1 MTAVRSVQ
9 RNAVVVGQVGALAV
23 EAGNGVEDRYDFV
36 VVGAG
41 SAGCVLANRLSE
53 NPKVQVLLCE
63 AGPPDR
69 AREIHIPAALTTLF
83 RSDAD
88 WAYFTEP
95 QNQLDDRRV
104 FWPRGK
110 TLGGSSSINAMV
122 WARGMRADYDEWGA
136 LAGPDWAYDAVLPYF
151 RRAEDTRGRR
161 SAHTGRGGPIT
172 VSGQRSPRSLTAAYL
187 AAAAQA
193 GLSRHVVPNAD
204 DQDGVMPTMVT
215 QRRGR
220 RWSAADGYLRPA
232 RRRDNLAVRCDT
244 TVTRVVIEQARAIGV
259 EYLADGHRTVIRAE
273 REVVLAGGAINSPQL
288 LMLSGIGP
296 INQLRDHGL
305 PVVHN
310 ASEVGQNL
318 RDHLV
323 AALVVDAP
331 GGGTL
336 EEARSVRQLAA
347 YVVFRRGMLTSN
359 LMEAYG
365 FIRSRPSL
373 AAPDIELLFAPVGMV
388 GEGLVPPRPHAVALG
403 AILLRPR
410 STGRVTLRSAD
421 HADPPTIDPGYL
433 RDPDGADYA
442 ALAEGLRM
450 CMRIAEQP
458 ALAGLLGDIVQPA
471 GHDGPDLVDSAI
483 RYYAQTLY
491 HPVGTC
497 RMGSDP
503 DSVVDPHLRVRG
515 VQALRVVD
523 ASVMPQIIR
532 GHTHAPTVMVAE
544 RAGDLLRRE
553 HRLSV

>member
-1 MTAVRSVQ
+1 
-9 RNAVVVGQVGALAV
+9 
-23 EAGNGVEDRYDFV
+23 
-36 VVGAG
+36 
-41 SAGCVLANRLSE
+41 
-53 NPKVQVLLCE
+53 
-63 AGPPDR
+63 
-69 AREIHIPAALTTLF
+69 
-83 RSDAD
+83 
-88 WAYFTEP
+88 
-95 QNQLDDRRV
+95 
-104 FWPRGK
+104 
-110 TLGGSSSINAMV
+110 
-122 WARGMRADYDEWGA
+122 
-136 LAGPDWAYDAVLPYF
+136 
-151 RRAEDTRGRR
+151 
-161 SAHTGRGGPIT
+161 
-172 VSGQRSPRSLTAAYL
+172 
-187 AAAAQA
+187 
-193 GLSRHVVPNAD
+193 
-204 DQDGVMPTMVT
+204 
-215 QRRGR
+215 
-220 RWSAADGYLRPA
+220 
-232 RRRDNLAVRCDT
+232 
-244 TVTRVVIEQARAIGV
+244 
-259 EYLADGHRTVIRAE
+259 
-273 REVVLAGGAINSPQL
+273 
-288 LMLSGIGP
+288 MLSGIGP
-296 INQLRDHGL
+296 IDQLRDHGL

-336 EEARSVRQLAA
+336 EEARSIRQLAA

-471 GHDGPDLVDSAI
+471 GDDGPDLVDSAI

>member
-1 MTAVRSVQ
+1 M
-9 RNAVVVGQVGALAV
+9 
-23 EAGNGVEDRYDFV
+23 EDRYDFV

-53 NPKVQVLLCE
+53 IPKVQVLLCE

-193 GLSRHVVPNAD
+193 GLSRNVVPNAD

-259 EYLADGHRTVIRAE
+259 EYLADGHRKVIRAE
-273 REVVLAGGAINSPQL
+273 REVILAGGAINSPQL

-296 INQLRDHGL
+296 IDQLRDHGL

-336 EEARSVRQLAA
+336 EEARSIRQLAA

-471 GHDGPDLVDSAI
+471 GDDGPDLVDSAI

>member
-1 MTAVRSVQ
+1 M
-9 RNAVVVGQVGALAV
+9 
-23 EAGNGVEDRYDFV
+23 EDRYDFV

-53 NPKVQVLLCE
+53 NPEVRVLLCE

-69 AREIHIPAALTTLF
+69 ARQIHIPAALTTLF
-83 RSDAD
+83 RSDVD

-95 QNQLDDRRV
+95 QEQLDDRRV

-122 WARGMRADYDEWGA
+122 WARGVRADYDEWGA
-136 LAGPDWAYDAVLPYF
+136 LAGSAWSYDAVLPYF
-151 RRAEDTRGRR
+151 RRAEHTRGRR
-161 SAHTGRGGPIT
+161 FAHTGRGGPIT
-172 VSGQRSPRSLTAAYL
+172 VSRQRSPRPLTEAYL
-187 AAAAQA
+187 AAAAQV
-193 GLSRHVVPNAD
+193 GLSRNVIPNAD

-232 RRRDNLAVRCDT
+232 CRRDNLAVLCDA
-244 TVTRVVIEQARAIGV
+244 TVTRVVIERARAVGV
-259 EYLADGHRTVIRAE
+259 EYLANGQRTMVRAE
-273 REVVLAGGAINSPQL
+273 REIILAGGAINSPQL

-296 INQLRDHGL
+296 VDQLREHGL

-310 ASEVGQNL
+310 AAEVGQNL

-323 AALVVDAP
+323 AGIVLDAP

-336 EEARSVRQLAA
+336 EEALSIRQLAA

-373 AAPDIELLFAPVGMV
+373 AAPDVELLFAPVGIV
-388 GEGLVPPRPHAVALG
+388 GEGLVPPRPHAVTLG

-410 STGRVTLRSAD
+410 STGRISLRSAD
-421 HADPPTIDPGYL
+421 PADPPIIDPGYL
-433 RDPDGADYA
+433 RDPDGAVYA
-442 ALAEGLRM
+442 ALADGLRM

-458 ALAGLLGDIVQPA
+458 ALAKLVGDIVQPT
-471 GHDGPDLVDSAI
+471 GDDGPDLADSAI
-483 RYYAQTLY
+483 RRYAQTLY

-497 RMGSDP
+497 RMGNDAA
-503 DSVVDPHLRVRG
+503 SVVDSHLRVRG
-515 VQALRVVD
+515 VRALRVVD

-544 RAGDLLRRE
+544 RAADLLRRE
-553 HRLSV
+553 NPSSTWPESPEQ

>member
-1 MTAVRSVQ
+1 MLKPGKA
-9 RNAVVVGQVGALAV
+9 
-23 EAGNGVEDRYDFV
+23 VEDRYDFV

-53 NPKVQVLLCE
+53 NPEVRVLLCE

-69 AREIHIPAALTTLF
+69 ARQIHIPAALTTLF
-83 RSDAD
+83 RSDVD

-95 QNQLDDRRV
+95 QEQLDDRRV

-122 WARGMRADYDEWGA
+122 WARGVRADYDEWGA
-136 LAGPDWAYDAVLPYF
+136 LAGSAWSYDAVLPYF
-151 RRAEDTRGRR
+151 RRAEHTRGRR
-161 SAHTGRGGPIT
+161 FAHTGRGGPIR
-172 VSGQRSPRSLTAAYL
+172 VSRQRSPRPLTEAYL
-187 AAAAQA
+187 AAAAQV
-193 GLSRHVVPNAD
+193 GLSRNVIPNAD

-232 RRRDNLAVRCDT
+232 CRRDNLAVLCDA
-244 TVTRVVIEQARAIGV
+244 TVTRVVIERARAVGV
-259 EYLADGHRTVIRAE
+259 EYLANGQRTMVRAE
-273 REVVLAGGAINSPQL
+273 REVILAGGAINSPQL

-296 INQLRDHGL
+296 VDQLREHGL

-310 ASEVGQNL
+310 AAEVGQNL

-323 AALVVDAP
+323 AGIVLDAP

-336 EEARSVRQLAA
+336 EETLSIRQLAA

-373 AAPDIELLFAPVGMV
+373 AAPDVELLFAPVGIV
-388 GEGLVPPRPHAVALG
+388 GEGLVPPRPHAVTLG

-410 STGRVTLRSAD
+410 STGCISLRSAD
-421 HADPPTIDPGYL
+421 PADPPIIDPGYL
-433 RDPDGADYA
+433 RDPDGDDYA
-442 ALAEGLRM
+442 ALADGLRM

-458 ALAGLLGDIVQPA
+458 ALAKLVGDIVQPT
-471 GHDGPDLVDSAI
+471 GDDGPDLADSAI
-483 RYYAQTLY
+483 RRYAQTLY

-497 RMGSDP
+497 RMGNDAA
-503 DSVVDPHLRVRG
+503 SVVDSHLRVRG
-515 VQALRVVD
+515 VRALRVVD

-544 RAGDLLRRE
+544 RAADLLRRE
-553 HRLSV
+553 NPSSTWPESPEQ

>member
-1 MTAVRSVQ
+1 LKSG
-9 RNAVVVGQVGALAV
+9 NA
-23 EAGNGVEDRYDFV
+23 VEDRYDFV

-136 LAGPDWAYDAVLPYF
+136 LAGPEWAYDAVLPYF

-172 VSGQRSPRSLTAAYL
+172 VSGQRSPRSLTEAYL

-193 GLSRHVVPNAD
+193 GLSRNVVPNAD

-244 TVTRVVIEQARAIGV
+244 TVTRVVIEQARATGV

-273 REVVLAGGAINSPQL
+273 REVILAGGAINSPQL

-296 INQLRDHGL
+296 IDQLREHGL

-410 STGRVTLRSAD
+410 STGRVSLRSAD

-458 ALAGLLGDIVQPA
+458 ALAGLLGDIVQPV
-471 GHDGPDLVDSAI
+471 GDDGPDLVDSAI
-483 RYYAQTLY
+483 RHYAQTLY

-532 GHTHAPTVMVAE
+532 GHTHAPTVMLAE
-544 RAGDLLRRE
+544 RAADLLRLE
-553 HRLSV
+553 HRLTV

>member
-1 MTAVRSVQ
+1 
-9 RNAVVVGQVGALAV
+9 LAKRYWWANV
-23 EAGNGVEDRYDFV
+23 EAGNVVEDRYDFV

-95 QNQLDDRRV
+95 QDQLDDRRV

-151 RRAEDTRGRR
+151 RRAEGTRGRR

-172 VSGQRSPRSLTAAYL
+172 VSGQRSPRSLTEAYL

-193 GLSRHVVPNAD
+193 GLSRNVVPNAD

-273 REVVLAGGAINSPQL
+273 REVILAGGAINSPQL

-471 GHDGPDLVDSAI
+471 GDDGPDLVDSAI

>member
-1 MTAVRSVQ
+1 MLKPGKA
-9 RNAVVVGQVGALAV
+9 
-23 EAGNGVEDRYDFV
+23 VEDRYDFV

-53 NPKVQVLLCE
+53 NPEVRVLLCE

-69 AREIHIPAALTTLF
+69 ARQIHIPAALTTLF
-83 RSDAD
+83 RSDVD

-95 QNQLDDRRV
+95 QEQLDDRRV

-122 WARGMRADYDEWGA
+122 WARGVRADYDEWGA
-136 LAGPDWAYDAVLPYF
+136 LAGSAWSYDAVLPYF
-151 RRAEDTRGRR
+151 RRAEHTRGRR
-161 SAHTGRGGPIT
+161 FAHTGRGGPIR
-172 VSGQRSPRSLTAAYL
+172 VSRQRSPRPLTEAYL
-187 AAAAQA
+187 AAAAQV
-193 GLSRHVVPNAD
+193 GLSRNVIPNAD

-232 RRRDNLAVRCDT
+232 CRRDNLAVLCDA
-244 TVTRVVIEQARAIGV
+244 TVTRVVIERARAVGV
-259 EYLADGHRTVIRAE
+259 EYLANGQRTMVRAE
-273 REVVLAGGAINSPQL
+273 REIILAGGAINSPQL

-296 INQLRDHGL
+296 VDQLREHGL

-310 ASEVGQNL
+310 AAEVGQNL

-323 AALVVDAP
+323 AGIVLDAP

-336 EEARSVRQLAA
+336 EETLSIRQLAA

-373 AAPDIELLFAPVGMV
+373 AAPDVELLFAPVGIV
-388 GEGLVPPRPHAVALG
+388 GEGLVPPRPHAVTLG

-410 STGRVTLRSAD
+410 STGCISLRSAD
-421 HADPPTIDPGYL
+421 PADPPIIDPGYL
-433 RDPDGADYA
+433 HDPDGADYA
-442 ALAEGLRM
+442 ALADGLRM

-458 ALAGLLGDIVQPA
+458 ALAGLVGDIVQPT
-471 GHDGPDLVDSAI
+471 GDDGPDLADSAI
-483 RYYAQTLY
+483 RRYAQTLY

-497 RMGSDP
+497 RMGNDAA
-503 DSVVDPHLRVRG
+503 SVVDSHLRVRG
-515 VQALRVVD
+515 VRALRVVD

-544 RAGDLLRRE
+544 RAADLLRRE
-553 HRLSV
+553 NPSSTWPESPEQ

>member
-1 MTAVRSVQ
+1 MLKPGKA
-9 RNAVVVGQVGALAV
+9 
-23 EAGNGVEDRYDFV
+23 VEDRYDFV

-53 NPKVQVLLCE
+53 NPEVRVLLCE

-69 AREIHIPAALTTLF
+69 ARQIHIPAALTTLF
-83 RSDAD
+83 RSDVD

-95 QNQLDDRRV
+95 QEQLDDRRV

-122 WARGMRADYDEWGA
+122 WARGVRADYDEWGA
-136 LAGPDWAYDAVLPYF
+136 LAGSAWSYDAVLPYF
-151 RRAEDTRGRR
+151 RRAEHTRGRR
-161 SAHTGRGGPIT
+161 FAHTGRGGPIT
-172 VSGQRSPRSLTAAYL
+172 VSRQRSPRPLTEAYL
-187 AAAAQA
+187 AAAAQV
-193 GLSRHVVPNAD
+193 GLSRNVIPNAD

-232 RRRDNLAVRCDT
+232 CRRDNLAVLCDA
-244 TVTRVVIEQARAIGV
+244 TVTRVVIERARAVGV
-259 EYLADGHRTVIRAE
+259 EYLANGQRTMVRAE
-273 REVVLAGGAINSPQL
+273 REVILAGGAINSPQL

-296 INQLRDHGL
+296 VDQLREHGL

-310 ASEVGQNL
+310 AAEVGQNL

-323 AALVVDAP
+323 AGIVLDAP

-336 EEARSVRQLAA
+336 EEALSIRQLAA

-373 AAPDIELLFAPVGMV
+373 AAPDVELLFAPVGIV
-388 GEGLVPPRPHAVALG
+388 GEGLVPPRPHAVTLG

-410 STGRVTLRSAD
+410 STGCISLRSAD
-421 HADPPTIDPGYL
+421 PADPPIIDPGYL
-433 RDPDGADYA
+433 RDPDGAVYA
-442 ALAEGLRM
+442 ALADGLRM
-450 CMRIAEQP
+450 CMRIAEQS
-458 ALAGLLGDIVQPA
+458 ALVGLVGDIVQPT
-471 GHDGPDLVDSAI
+471 GDDGPDLADSAI
-483 RYYAQTLY
+483 RRYAQTLY

-497 RMGSDP
+497 RMGSDAA
-503 DSVVDPHLRVRG
+503 SVVDSHLRVRG
-515 VQALRVVD
+515 VRALRVVD

-544 RAGDLLRRE
+544 RAADLLRRE
-553 HRLSV
+553 NPSSTWPESPEQ

>member
-1 MTAVRSVQ
+1 LKSGTA
-9 RNAVVVGQVGALAV
+9 
-23 EAGNGVEDRYDFV
+23 VEDRYDFV

-63 AGPPDR
+63 AGPPDG

-95 QNQLDDRRV
+95 QDQLDDRRV

-161 SAHTGRGGPIT
+161 SAQTGRGGPIT
-172 VSGQRSPRSLTAAYL
+172 VSGQRSPRSLTEAYL

-193 GLSRHVVPNAD
+193 GLSRNVVPNAD

-220 RWSAADGYLRPA
+220 RWSAADGYLHPA

-273 REVVLAGGAINSPQL
+273 REVILAGGAINSPQL
-288 LMLSGIGP
+288 LILSGIGP
-296 INQLRDHGL
+296 IDQLREHGL

-323 AALVVDAP
+323 AGIIVDAP

-336 EEARSVRQLAA
+336 EEARSIRQLAA
-347 YVVFRRGMLTSN
+347 FVVFRRGMLTSN

-365 FIRSRPSL
+365 FIRSQPSI

-388 GEGLVPPRPHAVALG
+388 GEGLVPPRPHAVTLG

-410 STGRVTLRSAD
+410 STGRITLRSAD
-421 HADPPTIDPGYL
+421 QADPPIIDPG
-433 RDPDGADYA
+433 
-442 ALAEGLRM
+442 
-450 CMRIAEQP
+450 
-458 ALAGLLGDIVQPA
+458 
-471 GHDGPDLVDSAI
+471 
-483 RYYAQTLY
+483 
-491 HPVGTC
+491 
-497 RMGSDP
+497 
-503 DSVVDPHLRVRG
+503 
-515 VQALRVVD
+515 
-523 ASVMPQIIR
+523 
-532 GHTHAPTVMVAE
+532 
-544 RAGDLLRRE
+544 
-553 HRLSV
+553 

>member
-1 MTAVRSVQ
+1 LKPG
-9 RNAVVVGQVGALAV
+9 NA
-23 EAGNGVEDRYDFV
+23 VEDRYDFV

-53 NPKVQVLLCE
+53 NPEVRVLLCE

-69 AREIHIPAALTTLF
+69 ARQIHIPAALTTLF
-83 RSDAD
+83 RSDVD

-95 QNQLDDRRV
+95 QEQLDDRRV

-122 WARGMRADYDEWGA
+122 WARGVRADYDEWGA
-136 LAGPDWAYDAVLPYF
+136 LAGSAWSYDAVLPYF
-151 RRAEDTRGRR
+151 RRAEHTRGRR
-161 SAHTGRGGPIT
+161 FAHTGRGGPIR
-172 VSGQRSPRSLTAAYL
+172 VSRQRSPRPLTEAYL
-187 AAAAQA
+187 AAAAQV
-193 GLSRHVVPNAD
+193 GLSRNVIPNAD

-232 RRRDNLAVRCDT
+232 CRRDNLAVLCDA
-244 TVTRVVIEQARAIGV
+244 TVTRVVIERARAVGV
-259 EYLADGHRTVIRAE
+259 EYLANGQRTMVRAE
-273 REVVLAGGAINSPQL
+273 REVILAGGAINSPQL

-296 INQLRDHGL
+296 VDQLREHGL

-310 ASEVGQNL
+310 AAEVGQNL

-323 AALVVDAP
+323 AGIVLDAP

-336 EEARSVRQLAA
+336 EETLSIRQLAA

-373 AAPDIELLFAPVGMV
+373 AAPDVELLFAPVGIV
-388 GEGLVPPRPHAVALG
+388 GEGLVPPRPHAVTLG

-410 STGRVTLRSAD
+410 STGCISLRSAD
-421 HADPPTIDPGYL
+421 PADPPIIDPGYL

-442 ALAEGLRM
+442 ALADGLRM

-458 ALAGLLGDIVQPA
+458 ALAGLVGDIVQPT
-471 GHDGPDLVDSAI
+471 GDDGPDLADSAI
-483 RYYAQTLY
+483 RRYAQTLY

-497 RMGSDP
+497 RMGSDAA
-503 DSVVDPHLRVRG
+503 SVVDSHLRVRG
-515 VQALRVVD
+515 VRALRVVD

-544 RAGDLLRRE
+544 RAADLLRRE
-553 HRLSV
+553 NPSSTWPESPEQ

>member
-1 MTAVRSVQ
+1 LKPG
-9 RNAVVVGQVGALAV
+9 NA
-23 EAGNGVEDRYDFV
+23 VEDRYDFV

-53 NPKVQVLLCE
+53 NPEVRVLLCE

-69 AREIHIPAALTTLF
+69 ARQIHIPAALTTLF
-83 RSDAD
+83 RSDVD

-95 QNQLDDRRV
+95 QEQLDDRRV

-136 LAGPDWAYDAVLPYF
+136 LAGSAWSYDAVLPYF
-151 RRAEDTRGRR
+151 RRAEHTRGRR
-161 SAHTGRGGPIT
+161 FAHTGRGGPIT
-172 VSGQRSPRSLTAAYL
+172 VSRQRSPRPLTEAYL
-187 AAAAQA
+187 AAAAQV
-193 GLSRHVVPNAD
+193 GLSRNVVPNAD

-232 RRRDNLAVRCDT
+232 CRRDNLAVLCDA
-244 TVTRVVIEQARAIGV
+244 TVTRVVIERARAVGV
-259 EYLADGHRTVIRAE
+259 EYLANGQRTMVRAE
-273 REVVLAGGAINSPQL
+273 REVILAGGAINSPQL

-296 INQLRDHGL
+296 VDQLREHGL

-310 ASEVGQNL
+310 APEVGQNL

-323 AALVVDAP
+323 AAIVLDAP

-336 EEARSVRQLAA
+336 DEAVSIRQLAA

-373 AAPDIELLFAPVGMV
+373 AAPDVELLFAPVGMV
-388 GEGLVPPRPHAVALG
+388 GEGLVPPRPHAVTLG

-410 STGRVTLRSAD
+410 STGCISLRSAD
-421 HADPPTIDPGYL
+421 PADPPIIDPGYL
-433 RDPDGADYA
+433 HDPDGADYA
-442 ALAEGLRM
+442 ALADGLRM

-458 ALAGLLGDIVQPA
+458 ALAGLVGDIVQPT
-471 GHDGPDLVDSAI
+471 GDDGPDLADSAI
-483 RYYAQTLY
+483 RRYAQTLY

-497 RMGSDP
+497 RMGSDAA
-503 DSVVDPHLRVRG
+503 SVVDSHLRVRG
-515 VQALRVVD
+515 VRALRVVD

-544 RAGDLLRRE
+544 RAADLLRRE
-553 HRLSV
+553 NPLSTWPESRER

>member
-1 MTAVRSVQ
+1 MGVKDHTAATR
-9 RNAVVVGQVGALAV
+9 AA
-23 EAGNGVEDRYDFV
+23 YDFV

-41 SAGCVLANRLSE
+41 SAGCVLANRISE
-53 NPKVQVLLCE
+53 NPKVQLLLCE

-69 AREIHIPAALTTLF
+69 ARQIHIPAALTTLF
-83 RSDAD
+83 RSDVD

-95 QNQLDDRRV
+95 QEQLDDRRV

-122 WARGMRADYDEWGA
+122 WARGLRADYDEWGA
-136 LAGPDWAYDAVLPYF
+136 LAGPDWAYEAVLPYF
-151 RRAEDTRGRR
+151 CRAEDTRGRR

-172 VSGQRSPRSLTAAYL
+172 VSRQRSPRSLTEAYL
-187 AAAAQA
+187 AAAEQA
-193 GLSRHVVPNAD
+193 GLSRNVVPNAD

-232 RRRDNLAVRCDT
+232 RRRANLAVLCGA
-244 TVTRVVIEQARAIGV
+244 TVTRVVIEHARAVGV
-259 EYLADGHRTVIRAE
+259 EYQLATGHRTVVRAE
-273 REVVLAGGAINSPQL
+273 REVILAGGAINSPQL

-296 INQLRDHGL
+296 VDQLREHGL
-305 PVVHN
+305 PLVRD
-310 ASEVGQNL
+310 ATDVGRNL

-323 AALVVDAP
+323 AGLIVDAP

-336 EEARSVRQLAA
+336 DEAGSIRQLAA
-347 YVVFRRGMLTSN
+347 YVLLRRGMLTSN
-359 LMEAYG
+359 VMEACG
-365 FIRSRPSL
+365 FMRSRPSL
-373 AAPDIELLFAPVGMV
+373 AAPDLELLFAPAGMV
-388 GEGLVPPRPHAVALG
+388 GEGLRPPRPHAVTLG

-410 STGRVTLRSAD
+410 STGCISLRSAN
-421 HADPPTIDPGYL
+421 HADPPIIDPRYL
-433 RDPDGADYA
+433 CDSDGTDYA

-458 ALAGLLGDIVQPA
+458 ALAGLLGDVVQPT
-471 GHDGPDLVDSAI
+471 DDDLVDSAI
-483 RYYAQTLY
+483 RHYAQTLY

-497 RMGSDP
+497 RMGSDA
-503 DSVVDPHLRVRG
+503 DSVVDPQLRVRG
-515 VQALRVVD
+515 VHALRVVD

-532 GHTHAPTVMVAE
+532 GHTHAPTVMLAE
-544 RAGDLLRRE
+544 RAADLLRQE

>member
-1 MTAVRSVQ
+1 
-9 RNAVVVGQVGALAV
+9 
-23 EAGNGVEDRYDFV
+23 VEDRYDFV
-36 VVGAG
+36 VVSAG

-53 NPKVQVLLCE
+53 NPKVRVLLCE

-69 AREIHIPAALTTLF
+69 AREIRIPAALTTLF

-104 FWPRGK
+104 FWSRGK

-136 LAGPDWAYDAVLPYF
+136 LAGPDWAYDALLPYF
-151 RRAEDTRGRR
+151 GRAEDTRGRR

-172 VSGQRSPRSLTAAYL
+172 VSERGQRSPRSLTEACL

-193 GLSRHVVPNAD
+193 GLSRNVVPNAD

-273 REVVLAGGAINSPQL
+273 REVILAGGAINSPQL

-296 INQLRDHGL
+296 IDQLREHGL
-305 PVVHN
+305 PAVHN

-323 AALVVDAP
+323 AALIVDAP
-331 GGGTL
+331 GAGTL
-336 EEARSVRQLAA
+336 EEARSIRQLAA

-359 LMEAYG
+359 LREAYG

-373 AAPDIELLFAPVGMV
+373 AAPDIELLFAP
-388 GEGLVPPRPHAVALG
+388 
-403 AILLRPR
+403 
-410 STGRVTLRSAD
+410 SAWWEK
-421 HADPPTIDPGYL
+421 A
-433 RDPDGADYA
+433 
-442 ALAEGLRM
+442 
-450 CMRIAEQP
+450 
-458 ALAGLLGDIVQPA
+458 
-471 GHDGPDLVDSAI
+471 
-483 RYYAQTLY
+483 
-491 HPVGTC
+491 
-497 RMGSDP
+497 
-503 DSVVDPHLRVRG
+503 
-515 VQALRVVD
+515 
-523 ASVMPQIIR
+523 
-532 GHTHAPTVMVAE
+532 
-544 RAGDLLRRE
+544 
-553 HRLSV
+553 

>member
-1 MTAVRSVQ
+1 VLKPGKA
-9 RNAVVVGQVGALAV
+9 
-23 EAGNGVEDRYDFV
+23 VEDRYDFV

-53 NPKVQVLLCE
+53 NPEVRVLLCE

-69 AREIHIPAALTTLF
+69 ARQIHIPAALTTLF
-83 RSDAD
+83 RSDVD

-95 QNQLDDRRV
+95 QEQLDDRRV

-122 WARGMRADYDEWGA
+122 WARGVRADYDEWGA
-136 LAGPDWAYDAVLPYF
+136 LAGSAWSYDAVLPYF
-151 RRAEDTRGRR
+151 RRAEHTRGRR
-161 SAHTGRGGPIT
+161 FAHTGRGGPIT
-172 VSGQRSPRSLTAAYL
+172 VSRQRSPRPLTEAYL
-187 AAAAQA
+187 AAAAQV
-193 GLSRHVVPNAD
+193 GLSRNVIPNAD

-232 RRRDNLAVRCDT
+232 CRRDNLAVLCDA
-244 TVTRVVIEQARAIGV
+244 TVTRVVIERARAVGV
-259 EYLADGHRTVIRAE
+259 EYLANGQRTMVRAE
-273 REVVLAGGAINSPQL
+273 REVILAGGAINSPQL

-296 INQLRDHGL
+296 VDQLREHGL

-310 ASEVGQNL
+310 AAEVGQNL

-323 AALVVDAP
+323 AGIVLDAP

-336 EEARSVRQLAA
+336 DEALSIRQLAA

-373 AAPDIELLFAPVGMV
+373 AAPDVELLFAPVGMV
-388 GEGLVPPRPHAVALG
+388 GEGLVPPRPHAVTLG

-410 STGRVTLRSAD
+410 STGCISLRSAD
-421 HADPPTIDPGYL
+421 PADPPIIDPGYL
-433 RDPDGADYA
+433 HDPDGADYA
-442 ALAEGLRM
+442 ALADGLRM

-458 ALAGLLGDIVQPA
+458 ALAALVGDIVQPT
-471 GHDGPDLVDSAI
+471 GDDGPDLADSAI
-483 RYYAQTLY
+483 RRYAQTLY

-497 RMGSDP
+497 RMGSDAA
-503 DSVVDPHLRVRG
+503 SVVDSHLRVRG
-515 VQALRVVD
+515 VRALRVVD

-544 RAGDLLRRE
+544 RAADLLRRE
-553 HRLSV
+553 NPSSTWPESPEQ

>member
-1 MTAVRSVQ
+1 
-9 RNAVVVGQVGALAV
+9 LAKRYWWANV
-23 EAGNGVEDRYDFV
+23 EAGNVVEDRYDFV

-193 GLSRHVVPNAD
+193 GLSRNVVPNAD

-273 REVVLAGGAINSPQL
+273 REVILAGGAINSPQL

-336 EEARSVRQLAA
+336 EEARSIRQLAA

-373 AAPDIELLFAPVGMV
+373 PAPDIELLFAPVGMV

>member
-1 MTAVRSVQ
+1 
-9 RNAVVVGQVGALAV
+9 LAKRYWWANV
-23 EAGNGVEDRYDFV
+23 EAGNVVEDRYDFV

-95 QNQLDDRRV
+95 QDQLDDRRV

-273 REVVLAGGAINSPQL
+273 REVILAGGAINSPQL

-296 INQLRDHGL
+296 IDQLRDHGL

-323 AALVVDAP
+323 AALVVEAP

-458 ALAGLLGDIVQPA
+458 ALAGLLGDIVQPV
-471 GHDGPDLVDSAI
+471 GDDGPDLVDSAI
-483 RYYAQTLY
+483 RHYAQTLY

-544 RAGDLLRRE
+544 RASDLLRRE

>member
-1 MTAVRSVQ
+1 MKSG
-9 RNAVVVGQVGALAV
+9 NA
-23 EAGNGVEDRYDFV
+23 VEDRYDFV

-53 NPKVQVLLCE
+53 NPKVRVLLCE

-136 LAGPDWAYDAVLPYF
+136 LAGPEWAYDAVLPYF

-172 VSGQRSPRSLTAAYL
+172 VSGQRSPRSLTEAYL

-193 GLSRHVVPNAD
+193 GLSRNVVPNAD

-244 TVTRVVIEQARAIGV
+244 TVTRVVIEQARATGV

-273 REVVLAGGAINSPQL
+273 REVILAGGAINSPQL

-296 INQLRDHGL
+296 IDQLREHGL

-336 EEARSVRQLAA
+336 EEARSIRQLAA

-373 AAPDIELLFAPVGMV
+373 AAPDVELLFAPVGMV

-410 STGRVTLRSAD
+410 STGRVSLRSAD

-458 ALAGLLGDIVQPA
+458 ALAGLLGDIVQPV
-471 GHDGPDLVDSAI
+471 GDDGPDLVDSAI
-483 RYYAQTLY
+483 RRYAQTLY

-532 GHTHAPTVMVAE
+532 GHTHAPTVMLAE
-544 RAGDLLRRE
+544 RAADLLRRE
-553 HRLSV
+553 HRLTV

>member
-1 MTAVRSVQ
+1 M
-9 RNAVVVGQVGALAV
+9 
-23 EAGNGVEDRYDFV
+23 EDRYDFV

-83 RSDAD
+83 RTDVD

-95 QNQLDDRRV
+95 QDQLDDRRV

-172 VSGQRSPRSLTAAYL
+172 VSGQRSPRSLTEAYL

-193 GLSRHVVPNAD
+193 GLSRNVVPNAD

-259 EYLADGHRTVIRAE
+259 EYLADGHRKVIQAE
-273 REVVLAGGAINSPQL
+273 REVILAGGAINSPQL

-296 INQLRDHGL
+296 IDQLRDHGL

-458 ALAGLLGDIVQPA
+458 ALAALLGDIVQPA
-471 GHDGPDLVDSAI
+471 GDDGPDLVDSAI
-483 RYYAQTLY
+483 RCYAQTLY

-544 RAGDLLRRE
+544 RASDLLRRE

>member
-1 MTAVRSVQ
+1 
-9 RNAVVVGQVGALAV
+9 
-23 EAGNGVEDRYDFV
+23 VEDRYDFV

-273 REVVLAGGAINSPQL
+273 REVILAGGAINSPQL

>member
-1 MTAVRSVQ
+1 M
-9 RNAVVVGQVGALAV
+9 
-23 EAGNGVEDRYDFV
+23 EDRYDFV

-53 NPKVQVLLCE
+53 NPDVRVLLCE

-69 AREIHIPAALTTLF
+69 ARQIHIPAALTTLF
-83 RSDAD
+83 RSDVD

-95 QNQLDDRRV
+95 QEQLDDRRV

-136 LAGPDWAYDAVLPYF
+136 LAGSAWSYDAVLPYF
-151 RRAEDTRGRR
+151 RRAEHTRGRR
-161 SAHTGRGGPIT
+161 FSHTGRRGPIT
-172 VSGQRSPRSLTAAYL
+172 VSRQRSPRPLTEAYL
-187 AAAAQA
+187 AAAAQV
-193 GLSRHVVPNAD
+193 GLSRNVVPNAD

-232 RRRDNLAVRCDT
+232 GRRDNLAVLCDA
-244 TVTRVVIEQARAIGV
+244 TVTRVVIERARAVGV
-259 EYLADGHRTVIRAE
+259 EYLANGQRTMVRAE
-273 REVVLAGGAINSPQL
+273 REVILAAGAVNSPQL

-296 INQLRDHGL
+296 VDQLREHGL

-310 ASEVGQNL
+310 AAEVGQNL

-323 AALVVDAP
+323 APIVLDAP

-336 EEARSVRQLAA
+336 EEALSIRQLAA

-373 AAPDIELLFAPVGMV
+373 AAPDVELLFAPVGIV
-388 GEGLVPPRPHAVALG
+388 GEGLVPPRPHAVTLG

-410 STGRVTLRSAD
+410 STGCISLRSAD
-421 HADPPTIDPGYL
+421 PADPPIIDPGYL
-433 RDPDGADYA
+433 HDPDGADYA
-442 ALAEGLRM
+442 ALADGLRM

-458 ALAGLLGDIVQPA
+458 ALAGLVGDIVQPT
-471 GHDGPDLVDSAI
+471 GDDGPDLADSAI
-483 RYYAQTLY
+483 RRYAQTLY

-497 RMGSDP
+497 RMGSDAA
-503 DSVVDPHLRVRG
+503 SVVDSHLRVRG
-515 VQALRVVD
+515 VRALRVVD

-544 RAGDLLRRE
+544 RAADLLRRE
-553 HRLSV
+553 NPLSTWPESPER